1 MAYENAPST
10 YRKPFDE
17 ITEKINVKV
26 KDGIVEIVKV
36 QLTCNA
42 DHLREAVKTITE
54 DVQRP
59 MDRSSAIINGDFS
72 KEELVVA
79 VTLNQGDIDALFD

>member
-1 MAYENAPST
+1 
-10 YRKPFDE
+10 
-17 ITEKINVKV
+17 
-26 KDGIVEIVKV
+26 
-36 QLTCNA
+36 
-42 DHLREAVKTITE
+42 LREAVKTITE

-59 MDRSSAIINGDFS
+59 MDRSSAIINGDFG

>member
-1 MAYENAPST
+1 MTSKNGDLKSKLT
-10 YRKPFDE
+10 ICVKPW
-17 ITEKINVKV
+17 
-26 KDGIVEIVKV
+26 
-36 QLTCNA
+36 
-42 DHLREAVKTITE
+42 KTITE

-59 MDRSSAIINGDFS
+59 MDRSSAIINGDFG